1 MNLTISFGP
10 SINFSPG
17 IIRVLTLQNFA
28 NSGVLSPDFE
38 TFIVA
43 AETYVL
49 FRLLTI
55 LWGQFQFHSMVRIV
69 NCIKKCFVTTSFENN
84 LLMAKGQ
91 TEFCLQQFLDSNLI
105 TTWRHEPQRSFST
118 LDLQR
123 RTERKHGE
131 QNKKI
136 LFHNRTSELFSTR
149 VNSTIWL
156 RFFIIR

>member
-1 MNLTISFGP
+1 MNVTISFEP
-10 SINFSPG
+10 SINFCPG
-17 IIRVLTLQNFA
+17 LIRVITLQNFP

-49 FRLLTI
+49 FRL
-55 LWGQFQFHSMVRIV
+55 WGQFYFHGMVRIV
-69 NCIKKCFVTTSFENN
+69 NCIQNYFVRTSFENN

-156 RFFIIR
+156 RLFIIL